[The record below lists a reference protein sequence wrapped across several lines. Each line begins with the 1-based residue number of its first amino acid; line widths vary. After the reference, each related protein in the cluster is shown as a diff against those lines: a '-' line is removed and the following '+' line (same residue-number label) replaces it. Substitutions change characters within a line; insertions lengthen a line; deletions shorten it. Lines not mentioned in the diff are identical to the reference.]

1 MGTPF
6 DIFGLPVSCDL
17 DVKALEAR
25 HRELSLEFHPDRF
38 ATADAKTRVRALE
51 KTTALNDAFKV
62 LKDPFRRALA
72 VLKTHG
78 VDLEN
83 EQAAAK
89 VQLPLEFL
97 EEVMTRREQ
106 LEGLRVRKNLEAA
119 QQVGAEMTAL
129 RQQIL
134 AEGTAALAANDIA
147 LATQKLGRVR
157 YYTRFIEE
165 VEAFEEEELS

>member
-1 MGTPF
+1 MSNHF
-6 DIFGLPVSCDL
+6 EIFGLPVSPDV

-25 HRELSLEFHPDRF
+25 HRELSLEVHPDRF
-38 ATADAKTRVRALE
+38 ASADAKTRRIALE

-72 VLKTHG
+72 ILKLKG

-89 VQLPLEFL
+89 VQLPMEFL
-97 EEVMTRREQ
+97 EEVMERREK
-106 LEGLRVRKNLEAA
+106 LEDLKAKKDLP
-119 QQVGAEMTAL
+119 GAKALAVEMTQL
-129 RQQIL
+129 RTAIL
-134 AEGTAALAANDIA
+134 DEGMAALKANDVP
-147 LATQKLGRVR
+147 LATLKLGRVR

-165 VEAFEEEELS
+165 VETFEEEVLS